1 MKKMLALF
9 ILLTNSI
16 LFSFEV
22 PENVKMINEEFK
34 THYILVTEDYYF
46 NIVDINNN
54 NISLYISIKTP
65 KLSYTN
71 RHNYERVFLMK
82 LDKSITSISDLSYT
96 NRQIE
101 IIEGYGNPYLYDIYN
116 NFNNDGYRLTYFEK
130 FEKTSDILG
139 MREVLIEFINDYG
152 SDIDIIFTIGDTR
165 DYDEYKSE
173 NILKVDYKSFYKDF
187 LTILDLYKNIMIDR
201 LY

>member
-1 MKKMLALF
+1 MKKLLVLF

-22 PENVKMINEEFK
+22 PDNVQIINEEFK

-46 NIVDINNN
+46 NLVDINNN
-54 NISLYISIKTP
+54 NLSLYLSIKTP

-82 LDKSITSISDLSYT
+82 LDKSITSISDLSYEDK
-96 NRQIE
+96 RIE

-116 NFNNDGYRLTYFEK
+116 NCNSDGYRLTYFEK

-152 SDIDIIFTIGDTR
+152 NDIDIIFTIGVTR

-173 NILKVDYKSFYKDF
+173 NILRANYKSFYKDF
-187 LTILDLYKNIMIDR
+187 LTILNLYRDIVIDR
-201 LY
+201 L